1 MVVGTEGQMLIVYI
15 LIGIAAGIFGG
26 FFGLGGG
33 VIIIPALIYFF
44 KYSQHQAQG
53 TAIATLLPPIGLL
66 AVLKY
71 YKSGYVHFKPAIF
84 IALGFFVGGYVGAL
98 IANKLPEDKLRF
110 CFALL
115 LLIVSLH
122 LFFKK

>member
-1 MVVGTEGQMLIVYI
+1 LLIVYI
-15 LIGIAAGIFGG
+15 LIGLAAGVFGG

-33 VIIIPALIYFF
+33 VVIIPALIYFF

-66 AVLKY
+66 AAMKY
-71 YKSGYVHFKPAIF
+71 YKSGYVHIKPAIF
-84 IALGFFVGGYVGAL
+84 ISLGFFVGGYVGAL
-98 IANKLPEDKLRF
+98 IANKLPEDKLKL

-122 LFFKK
+122 LLFKK

>member
-1 MVVGTEGQMLIVYI
+1 LLIAYI
-15 LIGIAAGIFGG
+15 LIGLAAGVFGG

-33 VIIIPALIYFF
+33 VVIIPALIYFF

-66 AVLKY
+66 AALKY
-71 YKSGYVHFKPAIF
+71 YKSGYVHIKPALF
-84 IALGFFVGGYVGAL
+84 ISLGFFVGGYVGAL
-98 IANKLPEDKLRF
+98 IANKLPEDKLKF

-115 LLIVSLH
+115 LLVVSLR
-122 LFFKK
+122 LLFKK